1 MGPELPQRM
10 NAPIPCRDFEVRST
24 AVHRGFVARREPCF
38 SCTMSP
44 ASSRLIVRQSS
55 SDSASRSLVAQ
66 VVRTHLGPTEIDLHH
81 GVPFLHPDSTLS
93 KTTVGRCTVS
103 GSFGAQP
110 PSMHPTNTFPPSNSN
125 WPQYFSLRP
134 RYPPHHW
141 LFHENFACDS

>member
-1 MGPELPQRM
+1 MLQSPVEISRSVQPRCIGDLLLDASRASHARCLLHPQG
-10 NAPIPCRDFEVRST
+10 SS
-24 AVHRGFVARREPCF
+24 FVNP
-38 SCTMSP
+38 
-44 ASSRLIVRQSS
+44 S

-125 WPQYFSLRP
+125 WPPYFSLRP